1 MNEPSILLTL
11 ALVHFV
17 ALISPGP
24 DFALVVQNA
33 SRYGRQTGFYIALGL
48 SLGILT
54 HAVLSITGISLLV
67 HQQPT
72 LFRFLQCLGGA
83 YLLYLGGGALIS
95 SYQNWQRA
103 SNLVQTQNKALLN
116 QKHQAFSKGL
126 LTNLFN
132 PKALVFFISLMS
144 SLIPASM
151 SWTGKGTALLIIG
164 GLSLGWFSAL
174 AWLLTKP
181 TSQVLLG
188 RLSRYIDLL
197 CGVLFCLLGT
207 GILYGVLLD

>member
-1 MNEPSILLTL
+1 MNEVSLLFTL

-72 LFRFLQCLGGA
+72 LYRLLQGIGGS
-83 YLLYLGGGALIS
+83 YLLYLGSTALIGTWR
-95 SYQNWQRA
+95 NWQ
-103 SNLVQTQNKALLN
+103 QTTELSDPDGKALLT
-116 QKHQAFSKGL
+116 QKHQAFSKGF

-132 PKALVFFISLMS
+132 PKALVFFISLIS

-151 SWTGKGTALLIIG
+151 SWAGKGSALVIIW

-181 TSQVLLG
+181 ASQKALRRV
-188 RLSRYIDLL
+188 SRYIDLL
-197 CGVLFCLLGT
+197 CGLVFFVLGI
-207 GILYGVLLD
+207 GILWRLVFH